1 MIYEVYITET
11 LCRTERVEA
20 TSEAEAMAAVERK
33 YNREEIILDYS
44 DIIEVQ
50 FTAALYDDEKQDN

>member
-20 TSEAEAMAAVERK
+20 TSEAEAMAAVEQNTIGR
-33 YNREEIILDYS
+33 R
-44 DIIEVQ
+44 
-50 FTAALYDDEKQDN
+50 